1 MHTYYSMLLPI
12 KRNFISSVVMS
23 HQAPLYLLFNLYNE
37 TFRRSSIIYTENTL
51 RTLDSKTGQRCHI
64 SSKITTRKHTQSQ
77 MREQHILLSEIHH
90 ACTEYNG
97 DSSVKSHSG
106 GLHQRKN
113 YSFVSSLNSRPGF
126 SSKRSMKS
134 TSNNPISQL

>member
-1 MHTYYSMLLPI
+1 
-12 KRNFISSVVMS
+12 MS
-23 HQAPLYLLFNLYNE
+23 HQAPLYLQFNFYDKI
-37 TFRRSSIIYTENTL
+37 FRRCSIIYPKNT
-51 RTLDSKTGQRCHI
+51 DSKNGERCHM
-64 SSKITTRKHTQSQ
+64 SSKITTHKHTQSQ
-77 MREQHILLSEIHH
+77 MRDQHILLSEIHH

-126 SSKRSMKS
+126 SSKLSMKS
-134 TSNNPISQL
+134 TSNNTISHL